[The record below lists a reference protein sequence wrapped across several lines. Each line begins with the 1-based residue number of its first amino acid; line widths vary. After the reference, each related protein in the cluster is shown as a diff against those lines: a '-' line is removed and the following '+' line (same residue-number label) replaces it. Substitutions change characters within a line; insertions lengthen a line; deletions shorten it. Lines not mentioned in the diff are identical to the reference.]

1 VTLPPAGSPRAGA
14 SRDRT
19 WASALERRWYAGEA
33 GFVTTLLRPVAA
45 LFGVAVA
52 LRRAAFR
59 RGILRSTRMRAPVV
73 IVGNVTVGGSGKTP
87 LVAALVDALRVRGR
101 RPGIVS
107 RGYGRRT
114 HDSRAVRAG
123 DDARDVG
130 DEPLLLTATGA
141 PTWVGARRAAAAQAL
156 LRAHPDID
164 VVIAD
169 DGLQHYA
176 LSRDVEI
183 AVIDATRALGNR
195 RLLPAGPLREPASR
209 LRTVD
214 AIVWLQS
221 DAGSGAART
230 SPANAVA
237 GAQHVPQFAMAHV
250 AGDWVNVRDSA
261 LQFDARLLADENT
274 VAIAGIANP
283 SRFFDA
289 LRARGYRGRTHPFPD
304 HHAYVRDEVAFADAP
319 AILMTEKDAV
329 KCRAFADARMWM
341 LPIRARVDPALVD
354 LILEKID
361 GSEAPRNARL
371 PGDQGPAHLR
381 P

>member
-1 VTLPPAGSPRAGA
+1 VTRSAAA
-14 SRDRT
+14 SQAVERRGRRC
-19 WASALERRWYAGEA
+19 AYALEQQWYAPTTTIGA
-33 GFVTTLLRPVAA
+33 TLLRPFAV
-45 LFGVAVA
+45 LFGAGAA
-52 LRRAAFR
+52 LRRAAYR
-59 RGILRSTRMRAPVV
+59 RGLLRATRVRVPV
-73 IVGNVTVGGSGKTP
+73 IVVGNLAVGGSGKTP
-87 LVAALVDALRVRGR
+87 LVIALSEALRARGR
-101 RPGIVS
+101 RPGVVS

-114 HDSRAVRAG
+114 HDTRAVRAG

-156 LRAHPDID
+156 LRAHPDVD

-183 AVIDATRALGNR
+183 AVIAATRALGNR

-221 DAGSGAART
+221 DAGFGAART